1 MYTFK
6 KHYLWIIFLQLFA
19 VVIFLTYSLPLSI
32 RLDES
37 QSLWQT
43 SFSIKQL
50 LNSLSQNV
58 HVPLYHVL
66 IHGLQ
71 VVFDNS
77 IFVSRLFSLI
87 FYIISVPIF
96 YGLGTYLYNRKT
108 AFFATTL
115 YGISPFLVWFSSEIR
130 MYTLLIVI
138 TILTHFF
145 FARLMREPRSLSW
158 WAYAL
163 CCLVGIYT
171 HYFFFLV
178 LVSHFV
184 FFFTTLRKNF
194 TQGQLLPF
202 LSIILLVITA
212 FLPWLVKVFSGV
224 GVDDSKPVL
233 DPPTSID
240 VFNVFSNFFF
250 GFQVDAVNSII
261 LSCWP
266 VLLVL
271 LFLGLNRK
279 HSPSTETK
287 FLIAVTVIPLLCAYV
302 ISMIYQPLFLSRYLI
317 IVLPSIF
324 LLVARL
330 ADVYTPTPAVLC
342 KISLIL
348 VMFSSLLVQLK
359 NTDTPTKE
367 DYAAVSTYVSREAGG
382 EDIIVASAPFSV
394 YPLLYYY
401 TGPASIKTL
410 PIWNRNSETVIPTF
424 NSDTLPAEATT
435 IAGSHERL
443 YLILSY
449 DQGYEEQIKTYFDN
463 TYDQEEK
470 IEFSKGINVYV
481 YRLRYDMEYNIN
493 N

>member
-1 MYTFK
+1 MYTFN
-6 KHYLWIIFLQLFA
+6 KHYLWIIFLQLLA
-19 VVIFLTYSLPLSI
+19 VLIFLTYSLPLSI

-43 SFSIKQL
+43 SFSMRQL
-50 LNSLSQNV
+50 LSSLSQNV

-71 VVFDNS
+71 IVFDNS
-77 IFVSRLFSLI
+77 IFVSRMFSLV
-87 FYIISVPIF
+87 FYLISVPVF

-130 MYTLLIVI
+130 MYTMLILI
-138 TILTHFF
+138 TMLVHFF
-145 FARLMREPRSLSW
+145 FMRLMREPRPLTW

-178 LVSHFV
+178 LMSHFI
-184 FFFTTLRKNF
+184 FFFTTVRKNF

-202 LSIILLVITA
+202 LSIILLVIA
-212 FLPWLVKVFSGV
+212 SFLPWLLKVFSGS
-224 GVDDSKPVL
+224 GVDDAKPVL

-250 GFQVDAVNSII
+250 GFQVDAINSII

-266 VLLVL
+266 LLLVL

-279 HSPSTETK
+279 HSPNVETR
-287 FLIAVTVIPLLCAYV
+287 FLIAVTAVPLLCAYV

-317 IVLPSIF
+317 IVLPSMF

-330 ADVYTPTPAVLC
+330 ADIYKPTPAVLY
-342 KISLIL
+342 KSTWVVIVSA
-348 VMFSSLLVQLK
+348 SLLVQLK
-359 NTDTPTKE
+359 SSDTPTKE
-367 DYAAVSTYVSREAGG
+367 NYAQASAYVSREAGG
-382 EDIIVASAPFSV
+382 EDVVVASAPFSV
-394 YPLLYYY
+394 YPVLYYY

-410 PIWNRNSETVIPTF
+410 PIWNRNSETVIPKF
-424 NSDTLPAEATT
+424 DSATLPKEAES

-449 DQGYEEQIKTYFDN
+449 DQGYEEQIKNYFDT
-463 TYDQEEK
+463 TYDQEEH
-470 IEFSKGINVYV
+470 IEFSRDIHVYV
-481 YRLRYDMEYNIN
+481 YRLRYDMEYNITN
-493 N
+493 